1 MVAFLTET
9 FPCIYI
15 HTNIEQQQ
23 TLHELNAV
31 IACITLKYHK
41 SDLIRDTSLT
51 SAAPC
56 LPLPLLLLSVK
67 KKPLRFQLFG
77 WICAS
82 GSTHLLS
89 KQLHCPSL
97 PSSIAYLFLK
107 SRPWSR
113 EEAGAPLTAHSRWVT
128 CVIQE
133 EGPETPSRPAAPARP
148 PPPPG
153 PAQQAPRRESG
164 VWRQGP
170 AGSPAPLVGS
180 SSRRERDG
188 LLSDTTR
195 LFFGTYLLICL
206 GKGDCRQRSCCWWLP
221 RVQVIGQWSWWHC
234 ANTDTV
240 CGGRWSF
247 FSVHPQS
254 SWSRGRGFIGPQT
267 DFWSQKG
274 PLDHLASSFV

>member
-9 FPCIYI
+9 FPRIYI

-41 SDLIRDTSLT
+41 CDLIRDTSLT

-133 EGPETPSRPAAPARP
+133 EGPETPSRPARAGAAPWRPRGSRSASAAARSRAAGP
-148 PPPPG
+148 AAGKRCVATGPRRLSRPASWVELPPG
-153 PAQQAPRRESG
+153 AGWASLRYHPA
-164 VWRQGP
+164 
-170 AGSPAPLVGS
+170 
-180 SSRRERDG
+180 
-188 LLSDTTR
+188 
-195 LFFGTYLLICL
+195 LFWHLPTDLP
-206 GKGDCRQRSCCWWLP
+206 GKGGL
-221 RVQVIGQWSWWHC
+221 
-234 ANTDTV
+234 
-240 CGGRWSF
+240 
-247 FSVHPQS
+247 
-254 SWSRGRGFIGPQT
+254 
-267 DFWSQKG
+267 
-274 PLDHLASSFV
+274 